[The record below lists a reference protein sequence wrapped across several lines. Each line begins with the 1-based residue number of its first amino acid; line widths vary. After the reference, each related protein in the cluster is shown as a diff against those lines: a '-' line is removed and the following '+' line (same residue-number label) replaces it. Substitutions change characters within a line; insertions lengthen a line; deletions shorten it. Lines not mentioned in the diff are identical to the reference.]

1 MKKFMKGCAIT
12 AFIFAVLGCVLGMIG
27 STMAGR
33 TTISQVVEA
42 ATGGRVYL
50 NPEKWWSW
58 SMNMGGDILDEIGDI
73 DFIGDFDIGDASMFD
88 ANKDIY
94 FEGDVEK
101 YCPGTDIRDLEI
113 EVGGCFLET
122 KVSGDDRIY
131 LEMKNAHKFQ
141 GYVEDGTLYIR
152 ATTGSVNHWSDIG
165 SRVITLYLP
174 ENYSFHEVKAD
185 LGAGEMR
192 FDGLKAEEVSLES
205 GAGRIAVNSVQAKSL
220 ELSIGAGSIELTDM
234 EVDTLEAEVG
244 MGEFLA
250 DGAINGSASVECSM
264 GNVEMVL
271 EGSEKDFNY
280 QLEGSLGNIDVGDE
294 RFSGFSQ
301 EKEIKNHV
309 GKDMEIECSM
319 GNISIRFRE

>member
-1 MKKFMKGCAIT
+1 MKSFMKGCAIT

-42 ATGGRVYL
+42 ATGGRVRL

-58 SMNMGGDILDEIGDI
+58 SMNMGGDILDEIDDI
-73 DFIGDFDIGDASMFD
+73 DFIGDFDIGEAGMFD

-101 YCPGTDIRDLEI
+101 YCPGTDIQDLEI
-113 EVGGCFLET
+113 EVGGCSLET

-152 ATTGSVNHWSDIG
+152 ATTGSVNHWSEMG

-205 GAGRIAVNSVQAKSL
+205 GAGRIASNRLQAKSL
-220 ELSIGAGSIELTDM
+220 EISIGAGFIELKDM
-234 EVDTLEAEVG
+234 EADTLEVEVG
-244 MGEFLA
+244 MGEFVA
-250 DGAINGSASVECSM
+250 EGAIHGSASVECSM
-264 GNVEMVL
+264 GNVEMTL

-280 QLEGSLGNIDVGDE
+280 ELEGSMGNIELGAE
-294 RFSGFSQ
+294 SFSGFSR
-301 EKEIKNHV
+301 EKKIENNARKN
-309 GKDMEIECSM
+309 MEIECSM
-319 GNISIRFRE
+319 GNIFIRFKE